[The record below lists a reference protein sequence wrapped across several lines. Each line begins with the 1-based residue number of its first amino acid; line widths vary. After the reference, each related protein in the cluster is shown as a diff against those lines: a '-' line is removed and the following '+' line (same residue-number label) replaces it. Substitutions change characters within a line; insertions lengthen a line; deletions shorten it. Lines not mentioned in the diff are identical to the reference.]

1 MEPLVQLFPLML
13 IGVLFAI
20 GNYMLAARTPSGL
33 PAASRRPF

>member
-33 PAASRRPF
+33 PAASHRPF